1 MLINLGVKVD
11 LWDPL
16 VANSVHSKNY
26 TFLKKPNKKYDGIII
41 SYKHTLMK
49 SLNFKFIKK
58 ISKKNS
64 VIFDLKNILK
74 NQSVNFKL

>member
-1 MLINLGVKVD
+1 MLINQGIKVD

-26 TFLKKPNKKYDGIII
+26 NFLKKPNKKYDGIII
-41 SYKHTLMK
+41 SHKHKVMK
-49 SLNFKFIKK
+49 SLNYKLIEK

-64 VIFDLKNILK
+64 LIFDLKNILK
-74 NQSVNFKL
+74 NKLVNFKL